1 MKSIVSKISTSLAY
15 IPDDIVEKAQFSDL
29 CQQTQL
35 LWEQQIVSTLTTFNQ
50 VEVCPKLHGFLMS
63 SVDKR

>member
-15 IPDDIVEKAQFSDL
+15 IPDDIVEKAQFFDL

-35 LWEQQIVSTLTTFNQ
+35 LWEQQIVSALTTFNQ
-50 VEVCPKLHGFLMS
+50 VEVRPKLHMF
-63 SVDKR
+63 